1 MARFFINRPIFA
13 WVVAIVMMLAGA
25 ISITQLPIAQYPDIA
40 LPSVVIS
47 ANYPG
52 ASAETLSNTV
62 TQVIEQNMN
71 GINNLL
77 YMSSE
82 SQSAGNMSLTLTF
95 AAGTDP
101 DIAQVQ
107 VQNKLSLATPQLPQE
122 VQRQGLEVSKST
134 ATFLLVVGF
143 ISRDGSMNESDIA
156 DYVNTYLKD
165 AMARLTGVG
174 EIQVFG
180 SSRAMRIWVDPV
192 KLSNYRLTLGDIETV
207 ILKQNMQVSSGQLGG
222 TPQVVGQEVN
232 ATVIAQ
238 SQLQTVE
245 EFENILIRVNQDGS
259 SLKMRDVARVEL
271 GQESY
276 ATIARYNG
284 LPSAGV
290 GVKLATGANALNTAD
305 TVKEFMESQ
314 RQFFPAGLD
323 FVFPYDTSPFVAIS
337 IREVVK
343 TLIEAIILVIL
354 ILYLFLQNFRTT
366 LIPSIAVPVVLLATF
381 AVLAAFGYTINT
393 MTMLGMVLAIGMLV
407 DDAIVVVENVER
419 LIREEKMTPK
429 AAAEA
434 SMDQLTGA
442 LVGTALVLVAVF
454 LPMAFF
460 GGSTGVIYRQFSITI
475 STAMTLSIV
484 VAVVLTP
491 ALCATMLRAKD
502 FEQGEKT
509 TGFFGWYNRWFG
521 KLVAGYKSIVGHMI
535 ARYIR
540 YGIMYLLIVA
550 AVIFSFRH
558 IPSAFLPDEDQGV
571 MLVEVALPPG
581 AAMDRTRRVME
592 QVDAYFRDQEGDSVE
607 AVFYVCGFSFSG
619 QGQNSAL
626 AFVRL
631 HDWDARARP
640 GWFTRARHWLS
651 GTTSEVRDLSVHGL
665 QMRAAGFLAT
675 IRDADIY
682 PMVPPAVMELG
693 FATGF
698 DLQLQDMA
706 NIGHANLM
714 EARNTFVAIA
724 NSPEF
729 ANRLRM
735 VRPNGK
741 DDTPQFKI
749 EVDQAMAYSYG
760 VELADIHD
768 MLQQGWGGGYIND
781 FMDKGRIKKV
791 YMQAEARARMLPE
804 DFDKWYV
811 RNQAGRMVPF
821 GSLIKSEWIF
831 GSPRLER
838 YNGLPSSQIMG
849 EPAQGV
855 STGQA
860 MDACEEIMT
869 RISPDVGLSWTGLS
883 YQEKQAGSQT
893 AALYTLSLIA
903 IFLFLAALYE
913 SWTVPLVILFVI
925 PIGIFGVELAAM
937 LYGLSND
944 VYFQVGFLTII
955 GLAAKNAILI
965 VEFAKELHEKDG
977 KPLVAATLEAC
988 RLRFRPIMMT
998 VLTFIL
1004 GVFPLAIASGAGS
1017 GAQSAIGIGI
1027 VGGMVTN
1034 TMLGIFFVP
1043 LFFVLLGWFF
1053 QGKKE
1058 RERDRDELARH

>member
-13 WVVAIVMMLAGA
+13 WVVSIVMMLAGA
-25 ISITQLPIAQYPDIA
+25 ISISQLPIAQYPDIA
-40 LPSVVIS
+40 LPEVVIS
-47 ANYPG
+47 ATYPG

-71 GINNLL
+71 GIDNML
-77 YMSSE
+77 YMTSE

-134 ATFLLVVGF
+134 STFLLVAGF

-174 EIQVFG
+174 EVQVFG
-180 SSRAMRIWVDPV
+180 ASRAMRIWVDPV
-192 KLSNYRLTLGDIETV
+192 KLSNYRLTLSDIEAV
-207 ILKQNMQVSSGQLGG
+207 ILRQNMQVSSGQLGG
-222 TPQVVGQEVN
+222 TPQTIGQQLN

-245 EFENILIRVNQDGS
+245 EFENIFIRVNQDGS
-259 SLKMRDVARVEL
+259 SLRMRDIARVEL

-276 ATIARYNG
+276 ATEARYNG
-284 LPSAGV
+284 LPAAGM
-290 GVKLATGANALNTAD
+290 GVKLATAANALNTAD
-305 TVKEFMESQ
+305 NVKSFLEEQ
-314 RQFFPAGLD
+314 RPFFPPGLD
-323 FVFPYDTSPFVAIS
+323 FVFPYDTTPFVSIS
-337 IREVVK
+337 ITEVVK
-343 TLIEAIILVIL
+343 TLIEAIILVVL

-381 AVLAAFGYTINT
+381 AVLAGFGFTINT

-419 LIREEKMTPK
+419 LIREEGMEPK
-429 AAAEA
+429 EAAEK

-475 STAMTLSIV
+475 SAAMTLSIV
-484 VAVVLTP
+484 VAIVLTP
-491 ALCATMLRAKD
+491 ALCATLLRKKD
-502 FEQGEKT
+502 FEGGEKN
-509 TGFFGWYNRWFG
+509 TGFFGWYNRWFA
-521 KLVAGYKSIVGHMI
+521 KCVNAYESIVGHMI
-535 ARYIR
+535 ARWTR
-540 YGIMYLLIVA
+540 FLLMYGLIVFA
-550 AVIFSFRH
+550 MLVAFRH
-558 IPSAFLPDEDQGV
+558 IPSSFLPDEDQGI
-571 MLVEVALPPG
+571 MLVEVQLPPG
-581 AAMDRTRRVME
+581 AAMDRTKNVMK
-592 QVDAYFRDQEGDSVE
+592 QVDEYFRTQETDTVE

-626 AFVRL
+626 SFVRL
-631 HDWDARARP
+631 KDWDDRAKP
-640 GWFTRARHWLS
+640 GWYARLKNWVS
-651 GTTSEVRDLSVHGL
+651 GEESVMRDRSVHAL
-665 QMRAAGFLAT
+665 QMRAAQSLAG
-675 IRDADIY
+675 IRDANIY
-682 PMVPPAVMELG
+682 PIVPPAVMELG

-698 DLQLQDMA
+698 DLQLQDKGGV
-706 NIGHANLM
+706 GHAELM
-714 EARNTFVAIA
+714 NARNTFLA
-724 NSPEF
+724 F
-729 ANRLRM
+729 ANGPQYADRLQM

-741 DDTPQFKI
+741 EDTPQYQI
-749 EVDQAMAYSYG
+749 EVDQAMAFSYG
-760 VELADIHD
+760 VALTDIHD
-768 MLQQGWGGGYIND
+768 MLQKGWGGGYIND

-791 YMQAEARARMLPE
+791 YMQGEARARMLPE
-804 DFDKWYV
+804 DFDKWYI

-821 GSLIKSEWIF
+821 GSLIKRRWIY

-838 YNGLPSSQIMG
+838 YEGLPSAQIMG
-849 EPAQGV
+849 EPAPGI

-860 MDACEEIMT
+860 MDACEEIMQS
-869 RISPDVGLSWTGLS
+869 INPDIGLKWTGLS
-883 YQEKQAGSQT
+883 FQEKQAGSQT
-893 AALYTLSLIA
+893 TALYALSLVA

-913 SWTVPLVILFVI
+913 SWTVPLVILLVI
-925 PIGIFGVELAAM
+925 PIGILGVEFGALV
-937 LYGLSND
+937 YGLSND

-965 VEFAKELHEKDG
+965 VEFAKELHEKEGRAIVD
-977 KPLVAATLEAC
+977 ATMEAC

-1004 GVFPLAIASGAGS
+1004 GVLPLAMSNGAGS
-1017 GAQSAIGIGI
+1017 GAQNAIGIGI

-1034 TMLGIFFVP
+1034 TFLGIFFVP
-1043 LFFVLLGWFF
+1043 LFFVLVAWLF
-1053 QGKKE
+1053 QRRKTGN
-1058 RERDRDELARH
+1058 